1 MSTSTVMALW
11 GENNQTVVCG
21 EIEYIMKSVLELKS
35 ICGNESVQQIV
46 AWVKWYEK
54 HPLYTKLGFP
64 CLIYSQDFESSNKSF
79 IPLARIF
86 SRCAVT
92 EYKIENSL
100 SMEFTGQTVNVVTPI
115 DLFSSSIIINYLFPL
130 YTIKVQ

>member
-21 EIEYIMKSVLELKS
+21 EIEYELES

-46 AWVKWYEK
+46 ACVKWYEK

-64 CLIYSQDFESSNKSF
+64 CLIYSQDFEFSNK
-79 IPLARIF
+79 
-86 SRCAVT
+86 
-92 EYKIENSL
+92 
-100 SMEFTGQTVNVVTPI
+100 
-115 DLFSSSIIINYLFPL
+115 
-130 YTIKVQ
+130 